1 MSSFKVSV
9 VTQIKKVLEQ
19 EAGYLRLRTSE
30 GDIGILPN
38 HASYVAELAMGK
50 MEIESPEKDKR
61 DVYFLSGGFIEFS
74 NNQATVIADEILP
87 IEKIDIETE
96 QTKIEE
102 LKKQLEKIS
111 VEEEKVRI
119 QKKIKVSLKKQEAT
133 MKFHF
138 LHQNF
143 NVLDLEKSIKF
154 YDEAL
159 GLKVV
164 REKNAK
170 DESYKIVYLG
180 DGITNFQLELTWL
193 ADRKEKYDLGDEEFH
208 LAFEVDNYEEAFKK
222 HKKMNCVVFVNEKMG
237 IYFITDPDGYWL
249 EILPPKK

>member
-1 MSSFKVSV
+1 
-9 VTQIKKVLEQ
+9 
-19 EAGYLRLRTSE
+19 
-30 GDIGILPN
+30 
-38 HASYVAELAMGK
+38 
-50 MEIESPEKDKR
+50 
-61 DVYFLSGGFIEFS
+61 
-74 NNQATVIADEILP
+74 
-87 IEKIDIETE
+87 
-96 QTKIEE
+96 
-102 LKKQLEKIS
+102 
-111 VEEEKVRI
+111 
-119 QKKIKVSLKKQEAT
+119 

-143 NVLDLEKSIKF
+143 NVLNLEKSIKF

-164 REKNAK
+164 REKFAE
-170 DESYKIVYLG
+170 DGSYKIVYLG

-249 EILPPKK
+249 EILPPKKSKNGGCCKFVTTSIFNIDKIYKKCYTYNINEPSREIEGQAH